1 MRKGRET
8 KGTRKIE
15 IKEER
20 EWQSAEVFTVP
31 AAGVR
36 TARGHAV
43 SCWIARL
50 WVIVATAGR
59 SRPEKVAYPAS
70 ARPMLLPSR
79 YFNIL
84 LPLSTAITLTFF
96 LKIIK
101 RASHWETMF
110 GERWLSHCP
119 WEKTVE

>member
-59 SRPEKVAYPAS
+59 SRPEKGLTLGDYVWGAVAV
-70 ARPMLLPSR
+70 
-79 YFNIL
+79 
-84 LPLSTAITLTFF
+84 PLSL
-96 LKIIK
+96 
-101 RASHWETMF
+101 
-110 GERWLSHCP
+110 GEDC
-119 WEKTVE
+119 